1 MHASR
6 NNGPEVLSTLLQ
18 VDPEL
23 EIRNN
28 SGLTALMLAAGFN
41 ENPEMITLLTEAGAQ
56 VDAQSEPDGWSALM
70 MSSLGNNPNV
80 IRTLLDVGADI
91 SVKSLTGRV
100 AYDYVLENPNI
111 ITTDVLSR
119 LSTNSSANDGKWLW
133 GAIKGILALF
143 LTVSFGYIII
153 GSIFSQGILAF
164 SYGIPMS
171 RHLRS
176 LDIIDNETVLV
187 RGYLLTIVLSFSV
200 LIILYVLTGY
210 FLGSSFIIMMTI
222 GLLSS
227 LSVYSLEDPE
237 HMWSFVSLNSS
248 SFKNPQLPDI
258 LVSKYFGDLLWMNRS
273 KRRPSFDTVEELN
286 NLLKANQE
294 DGYSIALEERTRIP
308 PLPRLSNRAEC
319 YGITMLIAL
328 GTALY
333 ITISAGRFW
342 SLGSVFFILI
352 SFIFISKYLGQ
363 VYWVV
368 LDLALGTSNNWGLS
382 GTIER
387 CIFLVMVLLQVS
399 LTIWVIKEAYRV
411 FLVIFS

>member
-1 MHASR
+1 MGRSIIFVLIVVLFVGLVSLVGLAASGFEVAQIEALLEAGFDVDVRDDEGRTALMVAVSSHQNRDVVVYLLEAGADPNARNYSGVTPLMYAAFNNDNPEILSILLSEANLDINAYDHSGWTALMHASR
-6 NNGPEVLSTLLQ
+6 NNVPEVLSALLQ
-18 VDPEL
+18 VGPEL

-70 MSSLGNNPNV
+70 MSSLRNNPNV
-80 IRTLLDVGADI
+80 ISTLLDVGADI
-91 SVKSLTGRV
+91 SLKSSTGRV

-119 LSTNSSANDGKWLW
+119 LSTNSSANDGNWLW

-143 LTVSFGYIII
+143 LTVSFGYVII
-153 GSIFSQGILAF
+153 GSIFSQGVLAF

-187 RGYLLTIVLSFSV
+187 RRYFLTIILYFSA
-200 LIILYVLTGY
+200 LIIFYVLTGY

-222 GLLSS
+222 GFLSS

-258 LVSKYFGDLLWMNRS
+258 LVSKYFSDLLWMNRS
-273 KRRPSFDTVEELN
+273 KKS
-286 NLLKANQE
+286 
-294 DGYSIALEERTRIP
+294 P
-308 PLPRLSNRAEC
+308 PL
-319 YGITMLIAL
+319 
-328 GTALY
+328 
-333 ITISAGRFW
+333 
-342 SLGSVFFILI
+342 IL
-352 SFIFISKYLGQ
+352 
-363 VYWVV
+363 
-368 LDLALGTSNNWGLS
+368 
-382 GTIER
+382 
-387 CIFLVMVLLQVS
+387 
-399 LTIWVIKEAYRV
+399 
-411 FLVIFS
+411 